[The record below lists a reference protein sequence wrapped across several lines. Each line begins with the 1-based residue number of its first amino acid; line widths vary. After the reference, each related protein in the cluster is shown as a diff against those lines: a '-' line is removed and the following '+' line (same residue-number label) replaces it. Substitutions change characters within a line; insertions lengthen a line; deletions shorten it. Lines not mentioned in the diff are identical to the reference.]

1 MRTNWI
7 KRTGWV
13 LVLGAIATALTWF
26 AWPQPV
32 AVDLA
37 AATRGSMEVTID
49 DEAKTR
55 VRHIYTV
62 SAPVAGK
69 VLRIS
74 HPFGTQ
80 GASVHVGDQ
89 VIADETVVAVMQPT
103 TPGFIDV
110 RSREEL
116 KASVAAAEAA
126 VKQAEADVRRLQAA
140 LGFSR
145 TELERGQA
153 LSRTQTIS
161 VQALDKAKFEVE
173 ANEAA
178 VVSAKAQLEVRRF
191 AHASLAA
198 RLIDPSSITEQTN
211 SACCIQIRAPASGR
225 VLKIIQDS
233 EAVVQAGAP
242 LVDIGDPQDLEVVA
256 DLLSTDA
263 VQIKVGAPVRIDG
276 WGGSAIQGRV
286 TRVDPAG
293 FLKVSA
299 LGIEEQ
305 RVRTTIGI
313 VDPSDAWSRLG
324 HDYRVTVHVAVWSSD
339 DVLTVPVTALFR
351 KGDNWAVFAVKN
363 GRARSTIVAVG
374 HRNNRT
380 AEIISGLSAGDQV
393 ILHPS
398 DRVTDGVAVAHRE
411 SR

>member
-103 TPGFIDV
+103 MPSFIDV

-116 KASVAAAEAA
+116 KANVAAAEAA
-126 VKQAEADVRRLQAA
+126 IKQAEADMRRLQAT
-140 LGFSR
+140 LDFFR
-145 TELERGQA
+145 T
-153 LSRTQTIS
+153 
-161 VQALDKAKFEVE
+161 
-173 ANEAA
+173 
-178 VVSAKAQLEVRRF
+178 
-191 AHASLAA
+191 
-198 RLIDPSSITEQTN
+198 
-211 SACCIQIRAPASGR
+211 
-225 VLKIIQDS
+225 
-233 EAVVQAGAP
+233 
-242 LVDIGDPQDLEVVA
+242 
-256 DLLSTDA
+256 
-263 VQIKVGAPVRIDG
+263 
-276 WGGSAIQGRV
+276 
-286 TRVDPAG
+286 
-293 FLKVSA
+293 
-299 LGIEEQ
+299 
-305 RVRTTIGI
+305 
-313 VDPSDAWSRLG
+313 
-324 HDYRVTVHVAVWSSD
+324 
-339 DVLTVPVTALFR
+339 
-351 KGDNWAVFAVKN
+351 
-363 GRARSTIVAVG
+363 
-374 HRNNRT
+374 
-380 AEIISGLSAGDQV
+380 
-393 ILHPS
+393 
-398 DRVTDGVAVAHRE
+398 
-411 SR
+411 